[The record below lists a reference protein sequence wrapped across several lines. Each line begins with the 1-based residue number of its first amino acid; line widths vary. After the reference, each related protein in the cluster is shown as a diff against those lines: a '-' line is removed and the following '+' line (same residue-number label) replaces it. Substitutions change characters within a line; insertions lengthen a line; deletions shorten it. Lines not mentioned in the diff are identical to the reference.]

1 MSGFAFSLLAFV
13 LALSPLVFLH
23 ELGHFLM
30 AKACG
35 VRVDSFS
42 IGFGPQL
49 LGWTDKAG
57 TRWKISLFLLGGY
70 VKMAGDENVA
80 SSVSSQ
86 EAKDATDTF
95 ESKAPWQKILIAVA
109 GPFANYLTA
118 FVLLISLFVFVGKPD
133 YKAIVG
139 QVAPGSVAAS
149 QGVRPGDRITKVQD
163 QPTKSFGE
171 IVAVLDKTPLTQ
183 NLKLHVMRDEMET
196 EIVLTP
202 PVPSPAEGVWKGNL
216 RILPDASFRTFSPLS
231 APEATTD
238 ILTLM
243 SPVKMVKSMS
253 MDTMGGPIKI
263 GQDAGK
269 CLEGGWA
276 LFLYFMGMVSIAL
289 GFFNLLPFPLLDGG
303 MVLFSLIE
311 MVTSKP
317 ISPRVQQVISFAAFL
332 MLGSFFLYVSWKDLS
347 SIPQVHEWM
356 KALGFVS

>member
-1 MSGFAFSLLAFV
+1 
-13 LALSPLVFLH
+13 
-23 ELGHFLM
+23 
-30 AKACG
+30 
-35 VRVDSFS
+35 
-42 IGFGPQL
+42 
-49 LGWTDKAG
+49 
-57 TRWKISLFLLGGY
+57 
-70 VKMAGDENVA
+70 
-80 SSVSSQ
+80 
-86 EAKDATDTF
+86 
-95 ESKAPWQKILIAVA
+95 
-109 GPFANYLTA
+109 
-118 FVLLISLFVFVGKPD
+118 
-133 YKAIVG
+133 
-139 QVAPGSVAAS
+139 
-149 QGVRPGDRITKVQD
+149 
-163 QPTKSFGE
+163 
-171 IVAVLDKTPLTQ
+171 
-183 NLKLHVMRDEMET
+183 MET

-317 ISPRVQQVISFAAFL
+317 ISPRVLQVISFAAFL
-332 MLGSFFLYVSWKDLS
+332 MLGSFFLYFSWKDLS